1 MKLKALTAALVI
13 AATSQ
18 TAMGAILNSQTGNG
32 ELFMNIF
39 DPVGERT
46 YVRDLGI
53 LVSDFLP
60 TGSMTT
66 AGSALTI
73 APDTLLQSW
82 LAAASPTALN
92 SMVWNI
98 AAMDSAGSWR
108 YLTTEA
114 DSSTPLPA
122 TLTQTNGQVSQY
134 QAADVYVGA
143 VNAFAGHAVDNGSS
157 SHVPADGAAYSAL
170 GYNWS
175 TKSNFSTVNPI
186 GTSSLFYLLKPNG
199 TNTTG
204 TLKALSDKFDN
215 EFGDSIWLLEQNGT
229 LNYTAASAAVSAV
242 PVPAAAWLLG
252 SGLVGLVGVARRKK
266 IA

>member
-39 DPVGERT
+39 DPIGERT

-53 LVSDFLP
+53 LVADFLP
-60 TGSMTT
+60 TGPMTT
-66 AGSALTI
+66 AGTTLSFSA
-73 APDTLLQSW
+73 DSLLQSW
-82 LAAASPTALN
+82 LAAATPTALN
-92 SMVWNI
+92 GMVWNI

-108 YLTTEA
+108 YLTTA
-114 DSSTPLPA
+114 STALPA

-143 VNAFAGHAVDNGSS
+143 VNAFAGHAVANGSS

-175 TKSNFSTVNPI
+175 TKANFSTVNPI
-186 GTSSLFYLLKPNG
+186 GATSLFYLLKPNG

-204 TLKALSDKFDN
+204 VSKALSDKFDN
-215 EFGDSIWLLEQNGT
+215 LNGDSTWLLAQDGT
-229 LNYTAASAAVSAV
+229 LTYAAASAV

-252 SGLVGLVGVARRKK
+252 SGLVGLVTVARRKTK
-266 IA
+266 A